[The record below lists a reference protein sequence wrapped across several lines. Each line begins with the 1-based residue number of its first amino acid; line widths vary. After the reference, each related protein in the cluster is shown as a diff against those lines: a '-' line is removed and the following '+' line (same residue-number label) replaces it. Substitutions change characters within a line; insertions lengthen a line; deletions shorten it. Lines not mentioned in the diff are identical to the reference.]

1 MERLWLRNYPAGVPA
16 DITADGTLNDVLE
29 EACTRF
35 ADHTAYMSMGADLR
49 YDELERLSRHFANW
63 LRAQGLV
70 PGDRVA
76 IMMPNMLQYPVAAFG
91 TLRAGCVVVNCN
103 PLYTARELRHQLA
116 DSGARAIVIA
126 ENFAA
131 TLQAVLPDT
140 QIKHIVVTSVGDML
154 RPVKARL
161 VNFVLRHIRKL
172 VPAWT
177 LPGHTVWRAALRQ
190 GSQQSY
196 ERPAIGGEDLAFL
209 QYTGGTTGRAKAA
222 MLSHRNMVAN
232 LNQAHAWI
240 RPLATE
246 GKECVVTALP
256 LYHIFA
262 LTANCLTFLK
272 LGASNLLIL
281 NPRDIPATVR
291 ALRRHRF
298 TSFTGVNTL
307 FNALLEN
314 KDFRALD
321 FHDLHMTLGG
331 GMAVQKTVAE
341 RWRAV
346 TGKPLAQAYGL
357 TEASPAVALNPLD
370 QAEFNGSVG
379 LPVPSTDISIRD
391 EQGQEVPPGQ
401 SGEICVRG
409 PQVMS
414 GYWQQPAETERA
426 FYPQG
431 YLRTGDMGY
440 VNPEGYLFL
449 VDRKKDLI
457 LVSGFNVYPSEV
469 EEVAAT
475 CPGIREA
482 AAVGW
487 PDERSGEA
495 VRLFVIASDPTLT
508 EKAVIDYCRRYL
520 TGYKV
525 PRHVVFRKDL
535 PRSNV
540 GKILRRKLREE
551 TLNP

>member
-1 MERLWLRNYPAGVPA
+1 MERIWLRNYPQGVPA
-16 DITADGTLNDVLE
+16 DIQATGTLLDVLE
-29 EACTRF
+29 EAFERF
-35 ADHTAYMSMGADLR
+35 ADKTAYMSMGAELR
-49 YDELERLSRHFANW
+49 YGDVERLSRNLANW
-63 LRAQGLV
+63 LRAQGLA

-76 IMMPNMLQYPVAAFG
+76 VMMPNMLQYPLAAFG
-91 TLRAGCVVVNCN
+91 ILRAGCVVVNCN

-116 DSGARAIVIA
+116 DSGARAIIIA

-140 QIKHIVVTSVGDML
+140 KIKHIVVTSVGDML
-154 RPVKARL
+154 RPFKARL
-161 VNFVLRHIRKL
+161 VNFMLRRVRKL

-177 LPGHTVWRAALRQ
+177 LPGHTTWHSALHL
-190 GSQQSY
+190 GSQHVY
-196 ERPAIGGEDLAFL
+196 ERPDVAGADLAFL
-209 QYTGGTTGRAKAA
+209 QYTGGTTGTAKAA
-222 MLSHRNMVAN
+222 MLSHLNMVAN

-272 LGASNLLIL
+272 LGARNLLIL
-281 NPRDIPATVR
+281 NPRDIRAMVR
-291 ALRRHRF
+291 ELRRHPF
-298 TSFTGVNTL
+298 TCFTGVNTL
-307 FNALLEN
+307 FYALLDS

-321 FHDLHMTLGG
+321 FSPLRLTLGG
-331 GMAVQKTVAE
+331 CMAVQKTVAE
-341 RWRAV
+341 RWREV

-370 QAEFNGSVG
+370 QKDFNGSVG
-379 LPVPSTDISIRD
+379 LPVPATDISIRD
-391 EQGQEVPPGQ
+391 EHGQEIAPGQ

-414 GYWQQPAETERA
+414 GYWQQAAETARA

-431 YLRTGDMGY
+431 FLRTGDMGY
-440 VNPEGYLFL
+440 VDPEGYLFL

-495 VRLFVIASDPTLT
+495 VKLFVIATDPALT
-508 EKAVIDYCRRYL
+508 EKSVIDYCRRYL

-525 PRHVVFRKDL
+525 PRHVVFRNEL

-551 TLNP
+551 SLAQ